1 LLSLSKAS
9 ILGSIKV
16 MNVPSPP
23 PNPALISRLRL
34 HFIDYLRR
42 KRKRRAGRRWV
53 RDGGNARFRY
63 SYDLGPESVVF
74 DCGAYVGDFASEMID
89 RYQCKVFCF
98 EPLQG
103 YFEKLSRRFAGQP
116 LVTCLNYG
124 IGSRSMEAKISVEQ
138 DASSLFRA
146 AESGR
151 FETVR
156 FMDINEALQLA
167 GGGRIDL
174 LKLNIEGGEFEILE
188 AILERNLATRFRHIQ
203 VQFHQVVPD
212 FHERRLGIREKLA
225 ATHRLGYDYYF
236 VFESWSLL
244 RK

>member
-1 LLSLSKAS
+1 MF
-9 ILGSIKV
+9 KV
-16 MNVPSPP
+16 KNVKNSPT
-23 PNPALISRLRL
+23 NPALLSRLRL
-34 HFIDYLRR
+34 HFLDYLRR
-42 KRKRRAGRRWV
+42 KRKRRAGRRWA

-74 DCGAYVGDFASEMID
+74 DCGAYVGDFASQMID
-89 RYQCKVFCF
+89 RYQCRVFCF
-98 EPLQG
+98 EPSPV

-116 LVTCLNYG
+116 RITCLNYG
-124 IGSRSMEAKISVEQ
+124 IGSSSTEAKISVEE

-146 AESGR
+146 AESGAV
-151 FETVR
+151 ETVR

-203 VQFHQVVPD
+203 VQFHQVIPD
-212 FHERRLGIREKLA
+212 FHERRMKIREKLA
-225 ATHRLGYDYYF
+225 ITHQLGYDYYF
-236 VFESWSLL
+236 IFESWSL
-244 RK
+244 RPT